1 MSTAN
6 EAEANDLSIVQT
18 EMKTLLEQDDELT
31 AFVQA
36 ELIEI
41 NEQVLDSTAT
51 IETIEEIDLNQPE
64 EIENQVIIE
73 QASEVISQQ
82 QFKPNRKLAIIN
94 SEEFTVDSTVFLVI
108 KSIAEQFDGT
118 VCLAGKRNNLAT
130 DLIKENVEFYDLDV
144 TNKENIT
151 LFASYVTDNF
161 GGVDILINNYNLSDV
176 NSASDVIDLN
186 YRSVLNLFNALFPL
200 LRSNARVVNVSS
212 RKGLLRKCNDR
223 ALRSKISSI
232 ETLDDLNSLV
242 DDYIKSY
249 QENTIDDIGYPGS
262 AFDMSKLAINILTK
276 IQQKNFDDSN
286 NETPGLIVNSVC
298 PGETGLKN
306 SFLILKLLFLIIIF

>member
-6 EAEANDLSIVQT
+6 EAEANDLSTIVQT

-82 QFKPNRKLAIIN
+82 QSKPNRKLAIIN

-118 VCLAGKRNNLAT
+118 VCLAG
-130 DLIKENVEFYDLDV
+130 
-144 TNKENIT
+144 
-151 LFASYVTDNF
+151 
-161 GGVDILINNYNLSDV
+161 
-176 NSASDVIDLN
+176 
-186 YRSVLNLFNALFPL
+186 
-200 LRSNARVVNVSS
+200 
-212 RKGLLRKCNDR
+212 
-223 ALRSKISSI
+223 
-232 ETLDDLNSLV
+232 
-242 DDYIKSY
+242 
-249 QENTIDDIGYPGS
+249 
-262 AFDMSKLAINILTK
+262 
-276 IQQKNFDDSN
+276 
-286 NETPGLIVNSVC
+286 
-298 PGETGLKN
+298 
-306 SFLILKLLFLIIIF
+306 

>member
-6 EAEANDLSIVQT
+6 EAEANDLSTIVQT

-82 QFKPNRKLAIIN
+82 QSKPNRKLAIIN
-94 SEEFTVDSTVFLVI
+94 SEEFTVDSTAFLVI

-118 VCLAGKRNNLAT
+118 VCLAG
-130 DLIKENVEFYDLDV
+130 
-144 TNKENIT
+144 
-151 LFASYVTDNF
+151 
-161 GGVDILINNYNLSDV
+161 
-176 NSASDVIDLN
+176 
-186 YRSVLNLFNALFPL
+186 
-200 LRSNARVVNVSS
+200 
-212 RKGLLRKCNDR
+212 
-223 ALRSKISSI
+223 
-232 ETLDDLNSLV
+232 
-242 DDYIKSY
+242 
-249 QENTIDDIGYPGS
+249 
-262 AFDMSKLAINILTK
+262 
-276 IQQKNFDDSN
+276 
-286 NETPGLIVNSVC
+286 
-298 PGETGLKN
+298 
-306 SFLILKLLFLIIIF
+306 

>member
-6 EAEANDLSIVQT
+6 EAEANDLLTIVQT

-82 QFKPNRKLAIIN
+82 QSKPNRKLAIIN

-118 VCLAGKRNNLAT
+118 VCLAG
-130 DLIKENVEFYDLDV
+130 
-144 TNKENIT
+144 
-151 LFASYVTDNF
+151 
-161 GGVDILINNYNLSDV
+161 
-176 NSASDVIDLN
+176 
-186 YRSVLNLFNALFPL
+186 
-200 LRSNARVVNVSS
+200 
-212 RKGLLRKCNDR
+212 
-223 ALRSKISSI
+223 
-232 ETLDDLNSLV
+232 
-242 DDYIKSY
+242 
-249 QENTIDDIGYPGS
+249 
-262 AFDMSKLAINILTK
+262 
-276 IQQKNFDDSN
+276 
-286 NETPGLIVNSVC
+286 
-298 PGETGLKN
+298 
-306 SFLILKLLFLIIIF
+306 